1 MSKYRLH
8 VLCVCGSGIVTSS
21 MLLIRVQDIFEEE
34 RLSCS
39 VDTTSP
45 NEMES
50 ILSSRPVDLIIS
62 TTPLTEMKD
71 IKCPIILGHAL
82 LSGHGEE
89 EVIESIRTIGR
100 KIVAAHESA
109 K

>member
-1 MSKYRLH
+1 
-8 VLCVCGSGIVTSS
+8 
-21 MLLIRVQDIFEEE
+21 MLLVRVQDIFDEEKI
-34 RLSCS
+34 SCS

-45 NEMES
+45 NEVES

-62 TTPLTEMKD
+62 TTPLTEMKN

-82 LSGHGEE
+82 LSGHGED
-89 EVIESIRTIGR
+89 EVVEKIRTLGR
-100 KIVAAHESA
+100 EIANAHENA